1 MILSVIVFLAAI
13 MVLCICCRNM
23 KIIYP
28 IIAKV
33 IGIIM
38 MIFSSM
44 EYMVKM
50 SGYSTNIN
58 IEYYIYILLS
68 GLKFNLNKIYMIG
81 IFGVV
86 IFLISE
92 IIFSY
97 ICKKKKIRYTVML
110 GIPVLIF
117 FMMNLP
123 KVGEKIYI
131 YLIFK
136 GYTQNFI
143 SFIGES
149 FAFCGILVL
158 LFYMIYPYAEL
169 FLQYSRTKLYERK
182 KDIVVSASMW
192 GVIDV
197 TFIAIVFINK
207 IYNYMF
213 FGMDLLK
220 FPQKITALKSDAM
233 VFAACICMMAVII
246 FLVLRYA
253 PMGKLITKNEVN
265 NLIHEKD
272 ESVYMIMHTYKNAFS
287 SIKMYANY
295 QDEEYK
301 FLGSEQKR
309 LDMIQMIADEQI
321 GMLNYKM
328 NRYKTDDKNLGA
340 VRVTDIK
347 ECIYSAINR
356 CKDKAE
362 VKAELPDEP
371 LLIAGYEYHIKEALV
386 CLVDN
391 ACEAVTRN
399 SVKRIVITAGRE
411 GKYVYIEIYDN
422 GCGIDRHERRN
433 VFKEF
438 YSTKRGVYNYGLGLP
453 YVKKVVNAHNGKISI
468 DSKKGEYTRIQLI
481 FDCEYKKK
489 EDIKNG
495 KDQSISV

>member
-38 MIFSSM
+38 VIFSSM

-50 SGYSTNIN
+50 SGYSTTIN
-58 IEYYIYILLS
+58 AEYYIYILLS
-68 GLKFNLNKIYMIG
+68 NLRFNLNKIYMIG
-81 IFGVV
+81 IFGV
-86 IFLISE
+86 
-92 IIFSY
+92 IIFILSELIFIY
-97 ICKKKKIRYTVML
+97 VCKKRKIQYMAAL
-110 GIPVLIF
+110 GIPILIF
-117 FMMNLP
+117 FAANLP
-123 KVGEKIYI
+123 GVGEKLYI
-131 YLIFK
+131 HLISN

-143 SFIGES
+143 SFVGET
-149 FAFCGILVL
+149 FAFGGILVL
-158 LFYMIYPYAEL
+158 LFYMIYPYVDL
-169 FLQYSRTKLYERK
+169 FFQYSRTKLYERK
-182 KDIVVSASMW
+182 KDIVVSASLW

-197 TFIAIVFINK
+197 TLIAIVFINK

-220 FPQKITALKSDAM
+220 FPQRIISLKSDVM

-287 SIKMYANY
+287 SIRMYANY

-328 NRYKTDDKNLGA
+328 NRYKTNDKSMEIAG
-340 VRVTDIK
+340 VTDIK
-347 ECIYSAINR
+347 ECIYSVVNR
-356 CKDKAE
+356 CKNKGDIKL
-362 VKAELPDEP
+362 ELSDEP
-371 LLIAGYEYHIKEALV
+371 LLMVGDEYHIKEALV
-386 CLVDN
+386 CLIDN

-411 GKYVYIEIYDN
+411 GKYIYIEIYDN

-433 VFKEF
+433 VFKAF

-453 YVKKVVNAHNGKISI
+453 YVKKVVSAHNGKISI
-468 DSKKGEYTRIQLI
+468 NSKKDEYTNIQLI
-481 FDCEYKKK
+481 FNCDYKKK
-489 EDIKNG
+489 EDIK
-495 KDQSISV
+495 DDE